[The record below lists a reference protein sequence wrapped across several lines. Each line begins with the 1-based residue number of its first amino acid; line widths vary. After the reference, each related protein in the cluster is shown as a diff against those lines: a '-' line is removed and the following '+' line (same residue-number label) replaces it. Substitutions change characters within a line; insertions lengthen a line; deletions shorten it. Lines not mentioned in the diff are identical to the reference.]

1 MQIYIL
7 RLRFFIIRI
16 FKLKT
21 KMKTKLILS
30 TCILGLSI
38 FLSSCNKSNR
48 FKIDTSEN
56 RVEVKIHRFDKD
68 MLSLDTTNMKA
79 GLKKLYAEYP
89 EFLPAFANNILD
101 TAVSDTQ
108 AISNLFYKYLTNK
121 TFAPV
126 NKKTL
131 QTFQDI
137 SDIEKQVSDAFT
149 YIHHYF
155 PEVKLPEIYFYVS
168 GFNRAVMMNDKFI
181 AVGTDLYLG
190 SNYPAYK
197 DYTYEYM
204 LYDMRRECVATDLV
218 STTLFRMFV
227 MNSSQYRLMDNML
240 FRGKVMYLL
249 SVVMPNEK
257 PEDLMG
263 YTPDQWKWSKKYE
276 KEIWGAIIDQK
287 NLFSTDV
294 QLIRKYMNDAPFT
307 APVSQES
314 PGRLGTWVGWQ
325 IVKSY
330 MEKNT
335 QINLTDLMKDNNYQ
349 KMLEESGYKP

>member
-68 MLSLDTTNMKA
+68 MLSLDTTNIKA
-79 GLKKLYAEYP
+79 GLKKLYAAYP
-89 EFLPAFANNILD
+89 EFLPEFANNILD
-101 TAVSDTQ
+101 TAATDTQ
-108 AISNLFYKYLTNK
+108 AISHLFYKYLTDK

-131 QTFQDI
+131 QTFQDV
-137 SDIEKQVSDAFT
+137 SDIEKQVSEAYT

-181 AVGTDLYLG
+181 AISTDLYLG

-204 LYDMRRECVATDLV
+204 LYDMRRECVPTDLV

-249 SVVMPNEK
+249 SIVMPNEK

-263 YTPDQWKWSKKYE
+263 YTPEQWKWSTKYE
-276 KEIWGAIIDQK
+276 KEIWAAIIDQK
-287 NLFSTDV
+287 DLFSTDI

-307 APVSQES
+307 APISQES
-314 PGRLGTWVGWQ
+314 PGRLGTRIGWQ

-335 QINLTDLMKDNNYQ
+335 QISLTDLMKDNNYQ

>member
-1 MQIYIL
+1 
-7 RLRFFIIRI
+7 
-16 FKLKT
+16 
-21 KMKTKLILS
+21 MKTRLVLS

-38 FLSSCNKSNR
+38 FLSSCSKSNR
-48 FKIDTSEN
+48 FKIDTTKN

-68 MLSLDTTNMKA
+68 MLSLDTANMKA
-79 GLKKLYAEYP
+79 GLKKLYAAYP
-89 EFLPAFANNILD
+89 EFLSAFATNILD
-101 TAVSDTQ
+101 TTATDTQ
-108 AISNLFYKYLTNK
+108 AISHLFYKYLTDK

-131 QTFQDI
+131 QTFQDV
-137 SDIEKQVSDAFT
+137 SDIEKQVSDAYT

-181 AVGTDLYLG
+181 AISTDLYLG

-257 PEDLMG
+257 PENLMG
-263 YTPDQWKWSKKYE
+263 YTPEQWKWSKKYE
-276 KEIWGAIIDQK
+276 KEIWAAIIDQK
-287 NLFSTDV
+287 DLFSTDV

-314 PGRLGTWVGWQ
+314 PGRLGTWIGWQ

-335 QINLTDLMKDNNYQ
+335 QISLTDLMKDNNYQ